1 MIDYIS
7 GEEAVKVIKSGD
19 KVFVHGGAAT
29 PHFLLEKM
37 VERADELKMWN

>member
-1 MIDYIS
+1 MANYIS
-7 GEEAVKVIKSGD
+7 GEEAVRIIKSGD

-37 VERADELKMWN
+37 VGRQKN